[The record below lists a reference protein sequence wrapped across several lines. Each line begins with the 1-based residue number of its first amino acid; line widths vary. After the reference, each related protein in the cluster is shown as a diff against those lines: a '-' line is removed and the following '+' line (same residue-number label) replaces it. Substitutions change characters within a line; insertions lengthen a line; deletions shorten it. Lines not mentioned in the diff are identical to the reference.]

1 MAVQTSRSIFD
12 ARRPPD
18 PKLINDCVH
27 CGFCLP
33 TCPSYVVLNEEM
45 DSPRGRIYLMD
56 AGHQGRLTLNATIT
70 QHFDRCLGDMA
81 CVTACPSGV
90 QYGKLIEATRAQV
103 ERNHR
108 REPGDRLWREVIFQ
122 VFPRQGRLRLL
133 AWPLALLQ
141 ASGALRLLRRA
152 GLARRLPDPRLR
164 MLEQLMPEV
173 SPADLRRRVP
183 EFTPAVGERRARVAL
198 LTGCVQSVFFAAVN
212 QATVRV
218 LVAEGCDV
226 YAPRAQDC
234 CGALALHAGRE
245 EAARDWARR
254 AIDVFSARD
263 VDWIV
268 TNAAGCGSTMK
279 EYGYVLRDDPVYA
292 ERAAAMDE
300 KVKDVTEVLAT
311 LGPRARRHPL
321 PLRVAYH
328 DACHLAHAQRVR
340 VPPRDVLRSIPELEL
355 VEPAESDLCCGSAG
369 IYNLIEP
376 EIAGRLMERKVRNLL
391 ATRPDVIANGN
402 PGCTLQI
409 RAGLRQAEERIPV
422 VHVVELLDRSLQGRP
437 EPPEFGRGAPPP

>member
-1 MAVQTSRSIFD
+1 MAVQAFPPRRSAFD
-12 ARRPPD
+12 TLHPPD
-18 PKLINDCVH
+18 PELIDDCVH

-56 AGHQGRLTLNATIT
+56 AGHQGRVHLNATLT
-70 QHFDRCLGDMA
+70 EHFDRCLGDMA

-90 QYGKLIEATRAQV
+90 QYGKLIEATRAQI
-103 ERNHR
+103 ERNYR
-108 REPGDRLWREVIFQ
+108 REPRDRLWRELIFQ
-122 VFPRQGRLRLL
+122 LFPRRERLRAL
-133 AWPLALLQ
+133 AWPLAVLQ
-141 ASGALRLLRRA
+141 ASGALRLLRRS
-152 GLARRLPDPRLR
+152 GVARRLPDPRLR
-164 MLEQLMPEV
+164 MLEQLMPDV

-183 EFTPAVGERRARVAL
+183 VFTPALAERRARVAL

-218 LVAEGCDV
+218 LAAEGCDV
-226 YAPRAQDC
+226 YAPPAQDC

-245 EAARDWARR
+245 AAALDWARR
-254 AIDVFSARD
+254 AIDVFSKRE
-263 VDWIV
+263 VDWVV

-292 ERAAAMDE
+292 ERAAAFD
-300 KVKDVTEVLAT
+300 KQVKDVTEVLAT
-311 LGPRARRHPL
+311 LGPRATRYPL

-340 VPPRDVLRSIPELEL
+340 LPPREVLRSIPELEVL
-355 VEPAESDLCCGSAG
+355 EPADSEICCGSAG
-369 IYNLIEP
+369 IYNLVEP
-376 EIAGRLMERKVRNLL
+376 DIAGRLMERKVRNLL
-391 ATRPDVIANGN
+391 ATRPDAIASGN

-409 RAGLRQAEERIPV
+409 RAGLRQAGEAVPV
-422 VHVVELLDRSLQGRP
+422 VHPVELLDRSL
-437 EPPEFGRGAPPP
+437 RGAGTS